1 MPGPLRRALTSP
13 ALLSQREGER
23 QGLFAS
29 AVPLTAAHWLA
40 VLRPKLTEP
49 LFDAETVGRLDRL
62 ARTLPGECQG
72 TLEVRLAPGAAP
84 VDLSLRLRTPEHAS
98 AMAARLPSSSTGSF
112 LSCWSEVGGP
122 FAPVRSIWVE
132 FDLDREEAPSPV
144 VCAKLPADADS
155 GWLIGTLLP
164 ALQSD
169 PLSDVQ
175 RALIVACLDALPGS
189 AHLLYVFSLRAR
201 GSNAVRLEIFGM
213 EPSQMPDYLRR
224 VAPGSASVVAE
235 IAPWFEGV
243 ERLHLSIDVAEEV
256 LPRIGIEGSFPRQP
270 KREPRWQELL
280 TRLETRGLC
289 SPAKRDAALAW
300 SGYDSFWTR
309 PESWPIAEIGPRG
322 FCIRALSHVKVVC
335 RPDRAPE
342 AKAYL
347 VFGPLDSSSDTA
359 PASSAASRSVFST

>member
-1 MPGPLRRALTSP
+1 MP
-13 ALLSQREGER
+13 LS
-23 QGLFAS
+23 
-29 AVPLTAAHWLA
+29 AADWLA
-40 VLRPKLTEP
+40 VIGPKLTEP
-49 LFDAETVGRLDRL
+49 LFGPETVERLHRL
-62 ARTLPGECQG
+62 ARNLPGECQG
-72 TLEVRLAPGAAP
+72 TLEVRLAPGASQ
-84 VDLSLRLRTPEHAS
+84 VDLSLHLRTPEQAS
-98 AMAARLPSSSTGSF
+98 TMAARLPSSSIRNF
-112 LSCWSEVGGP
+112 LSRWSEVGGP
-122 FAPVRSIWVE
+122 LAPVRSVWLE
-132 FDLDREEAPSPV
+132 FDLDREEAPSPL

-155 GWLIGTLLP
+155 GWLIDTLLP
-164 ALQSD
+164 ALRGD
-169 PLSDVQ
+169 PLPHGQ
-175 RALIVACLDALPGS
+175 RALILACLGALPDS
-189 AHLLYVFSLRAR
+189 ARLLYLFSLRAR
-201 GSNAVRLEIFGM
+201 GSDAVRLEIFGM
-213 EPSQMPDYLRR
+213 EPVQILEYLQS
-224 VAPGSASVVAE
+224 VAPASVTAVAE
-235 IAPWFEGV
+235 IVPWFEGV